1 MIPPESESYQGLERY
16 RTKRLN
22 VFSIYGVLFEIIFDY
37 VGRLGNNFVNLHEA
51 VDYRITDYRIYCLL
65 TSLSITTLS
74 ISCKIV

>member
-51 VDYRITDYRIYCLL
+51 VDYRIYCLL